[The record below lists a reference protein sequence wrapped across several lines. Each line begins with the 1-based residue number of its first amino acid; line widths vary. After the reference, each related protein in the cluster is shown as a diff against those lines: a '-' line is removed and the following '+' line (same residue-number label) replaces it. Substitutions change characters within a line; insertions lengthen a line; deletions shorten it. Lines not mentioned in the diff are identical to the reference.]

1 MIFVFRQV
9 TEPEKPEDD
18 NSGSDIAEVTTL
30 YHCISFSMIIGGN
43 LR

>member
-18 NSGSDIAEVTTL
+18 NGGSDRAEVTTL
-30 YHCISFSMIIGGN
+30 
-43 LR
+43 